1 MYKVL
6 MRGAELTN
14 GKLNNILKH
23 VSPYQAKVIRNYKY
37 LIPTE
42 LLDDEDEA
50 VRFVICLIP
59 NAGSF
64 TAGMV
69 AMQLTAGPIFDIVGK
84 VPEDYWVR
92 TVVKSLIDSHYDKVK
107 GAIFEMRKHKHIPEK
122 YLNRDDLI
130 LTVII
135 QEMYDKY
142 VMGDLT
148 VDAILSNIDDY
159 CHDTF

>member
-1 MYKVL
+1 MYKVI

-14 GKLNNILKH
+14 GKLNNVLKR
-23 VSPYQAKVIRNYKY
+23 VSPYQSKVIRNYKH
-37 LIPTE
+37 LIPVE

-50 VRFVICLIP
+50 VRFVICLMP
-59 NAGSF
+59 NVGSF
-64 TAGMV
+64 TAGIV
-69 AMQLTAGPIFDIVGK
+69 AMQLTAGPVFDIVGT
-84 VPEDYWVR
+84 VPEEHWVR

-130 LTVII
+130 LTVIV
-135 QEMYDKY
+135 QEMCDKY

-148 VDAILSNIDDY
+148 VDAILNNIDDY
-159 CHDTF
+159 YHDMF